1 MTFKSPRG
9 APRVK
14 TDIDK
19 LIKSGY
25 HEEEYKELKNIN
37 RYEN

>member
-1 MTFKSPRG
+1 MTFKCD
-9 APRVK
+9 K
-14 TDIDK
+14 TEVDK

-25 HEEEYKELKNIN
+25 HEEEYKELNNIN